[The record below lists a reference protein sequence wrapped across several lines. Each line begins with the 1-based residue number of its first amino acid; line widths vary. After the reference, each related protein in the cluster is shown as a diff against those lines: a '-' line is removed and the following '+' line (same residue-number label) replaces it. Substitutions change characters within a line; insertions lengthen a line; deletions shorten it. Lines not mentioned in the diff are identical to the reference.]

1 MSNVVVAVRVRPMND
16 REKALGAKSIIEMQ
30 GKSTAIKNPAD
41 PASGLK
47 SFAFDQ
53 SYWSFDDSN
62 RDNFADQSK
71 VFQDLGVS
79 ILDNAFQGFN
89 CSIFAYGQT
98 GAGKSYSM
106 IGYGEDKGLI
116 PRVSEEMFN
125 RINKITSEN
134 SDVTFN
140 VEVSFFEIYNE
151 LVFDLLNPGGNNAKK
166 AALKVRNH
174 PKLGPYVDGLA
185 KVTVTSFGEIEE
197 LMDEGSKARTVAS
210 TNMNATSSRSHG
222 AGGAGWCEQSER

>member
-1 MSNVVVAVRVRPMND
+1 
-16 REKALGAKSIIEMQ
+16 
-30 GKSTAIKNPAD
+30 
-41 PASGLK
+41 
-47 SFAFDQ
+47 
-53 SYWSFDDSN
+53 
-62 RDNFADQSK
+62 
-71 VFQDLGVS
+71 
-79 ILDNAFQGFN
+79 
-89 CSIFAYGQT
+89 
-98 GAGKSYSM
+98 M

-125 RINKITSEN
+125 RISKVTSEN
-134 SDVTFN
+134 ADITFN

-166 AALKVRNH
+166 SALKVRNH

-185 KVTVTSFGEIEE
+185 KVTVTSYGEIEE

-222 AGGAGWCEQSER
+222 VFTVLLTQRKVRKLWQSPRDCFI